1 MVSEMKPSGTIILKS
16 FCLFWGAWV
25 VPLIEPLTL
34 DLSSGLELR
43 VMSSSLSLGSTHSVE
58 PT

>member
-1 MVSEMKPSGTIILKS
+1 MKPSGTIILKS

-25 VPLIEPLTL
+25 VQLIEPLTL

-43 VMSSSLSLGSTHSVE
+43 VMSLSLSLGSTHSVE

>member
-1 MVSEMKPSGTIILKS
+1 MKPSGTIILKS